1 MKFEKII
8 YVLMSTVII
17 SLLIL
22 ISNFLPISSSSTD
35 KGKSVTKIYYADN
48 ISKAHQRVID
58 SFNKKY
64 FGQIEVKAINLPF
77 EKFSTNERK
86 ELLARYL
93 RNKSDRIDLFAVD
106 LIWVPRFAKWCI
118 PLDRY
123 FSKKQQEEF
132 IKPALSSC
140 YYDDSLMALPLYIDV
155 ALMFYRSDELKKLPN
170 YTKIKEKLNSSIT
183 WEEFI
188 ELHKQ
193 TKSTTNPFFTFQADD
208 YEGLICIFVEIMSS
222 LGKPLVVN
230 DSLQLHTKEAKKAL
244 KFLVDLVNLYH
255 ISPKEVINFKE
266 NHSYGYFLN
275 NNGIFVRGWPSFLS
289 LDNKAIEKKR
299 ELLKYI
305 DKAATPYF
313 DGKIPSSV
321 FGGWNLMVSK
331 YSTKIPETIKLIEF
345 LMSEEAQKIMYEEG
359 SYLPTRESIY
369 KDSFYIAQNS
379 DLVFY
384 KNLFERGVHRPF
396 LKNYTYISD
405 VLSYYINLAIKQKIG
420 VDEALETASEII
432 FSKSIV
438 IK

>member
-1 MKFEKII
+1 
-8 YVLMSTVII
+8 MSTVII

-193 TKSTTNPFFTFQADD
+193 TKSTTNPF
-208 YEGLICIFVEIMSS
+208 
-222 LGKPLVVN
+222 
-230 DSLQLHTKEAKKAL
+230 LHSRLMTTK
-244 KFLVDLVNLYH
+244 D
-255 ISPKEVINFKE
+255 
-266 NHSYGYFLN
+266 
-275 NNGIFVRGWPSFLS
+275 
-289 LDNKAIEKKR
+289 
-299 ELLKYI
+299 
-305 DKAATPYF
+305 
-313 DGKIPSSV
+313 
-321 FGGWNLMVSK
+321 
-331 YSTKIPETIKLIEF
+331 
-345 LMSEEAQKIMYEEG
+345 
-359 SYLPTRESIY
+359 
-369 KDSFYIAQNS
+369 
-379 DLVFY
+379 
-384 KNLFERGVHRPF
+384 
-396 LKNYTYISD
+396 
-405 VLSYYINLAIKQKIG
+405 
-420 VDEALETASEII
+420 
-432 FSKSIV
+432 
-438 IK
+438 